1 MTTPF
6 TTSRLIPAS
15 PGAVFAAFEPERLA
29 RWWGPAGF
37 TNTFHR
43 CEVET
48 AGRWEYDMH
57 GPDGATFGNE
67 SRFREV
73 TPPTR
78 VVIEHLSNPVYILEI
93 DLAPADD
100 GGGTAVSWCQT
111 FDKPAVARNIA
122 RIVVPANEENLDR
135 LTAEVLG

>member
-6 TTSRLIPAS
+6 TTSRLIPA
-15 PGAVFAAFEPERLA
+15 PPEAVFAAFEPERLA

-43 CEVET
+43 CELE
-48 AGRWEYDMH
+48 AGGQWDYEMH
-57 GPDGATFGNE
+57 GPDGATFRNE

-93 DLAPADD
+93 DLAPADA
-100 GGGTAVSWCQT
+100 GGTDVSWCQT
-111 FDKPAVARNIA
+111 FDKPAVALNIA